1 VEPAVALTSV
11 SKVFRI
17 RRNRAYSLKIK
28 LLGYV
33 NPRLRERTEE
43 LWALR
48 DIDLVVHPG
57 ESIGV
62 IGANGCGK
70 STLLRVACGI
80 FPPSHGRV
88 SVRGTLA
95 PILELGA
102 GFHPELTGRENVY
115 LNTSLY
121 RLSRREVDALYRHI
135 VAFAELEDF
144 IDLPVKNYSSG
155 MYLRLGFAIAAHLEP
170 DILVVDEV
178 LSVGDE
184 RFAAKCQ
191 RRMEEIRRAGKTI
204 ILVSHAMDAVEQMT
218 DRCCL
223 LVKGRLE
230 EDGEPAKVIERYREL
245 LHLQD
250 P

>member
-121 RLSRREVDALYRHI
+121 RLSRREVDAL
-135 VAFAELEDF
+135 
-144 IDLPVKNYSSG
+144 
-155 MYLRLGFAIAAHLEP
+155 
-170 DILVVDEV
+170 
-178 LSVGDE
+178 
-184 RFAAKCQ
+184 
-191 RRMEEIRRAGKTI
+191 
-204 ILVSHAMDAVEQMT
+204 
-218 DRCCL
+218 
-223 LVKGRLE
+223 
-230 EDGEPAKVIERYREL
+230 
-245 LHLQD
+245 
-250 P
+250 